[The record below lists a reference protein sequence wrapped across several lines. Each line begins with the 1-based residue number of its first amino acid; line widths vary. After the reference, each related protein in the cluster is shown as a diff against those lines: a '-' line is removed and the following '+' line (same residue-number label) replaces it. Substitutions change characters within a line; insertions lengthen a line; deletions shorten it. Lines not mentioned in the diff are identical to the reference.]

1 MIFIG
6 IDSGTQSTKAVALDS
21 ESGKIL
27 ASAQES
33 YDLIRGLPSGHM
45 EQHPEDW
52 ITATKNVIT
61 QCVNL
66 LGESSEKIKAIGIS
80 GQQHGLVV
88 LDENDQVIRPA
99 KLWCDTS
106 TVDQCLQF
114 SNEFGGSS
122 GLIRISGNNMLP
134 GYTVPKVLWL
144 KQNEPENYN
153 RVRSVLLPHDYIN
166 FWLTGVKRM
175 EYGDASGT
183 GLLNITERN
192 WCEDLIRFVGPEMQ
206 DMLPELGSSLSVHGV
221 VKSEVQKECGLP
233 NDVVVSAGG
242 GDNMMGA
249 IGTGNVKAGVVTAS
263 FGTSGTLY
271 GVSDS
276 PAIDENG
283 EVAAFCDSTDKWLP
297 LVCTMNVT
305 VVTEQAR
312 ELFGL
317 SLNDMESAVSKVNPG
332 SGGLTFLPYLNG
344 ERTPNLPNGKG
355 VIHGLTTD
363 NMRPDY
369 LIRSAMEGATMG
381 LAYGMNR
388 FNEMGVNPTEIRVT
402 GGGSKSPV
410 WRQISADIFNA
421 SVVPL
426 VTSEGASLGA
436 AIQAI
441 HCLQE
446 SEENNY
452 ESLCEKFVK
461 VDNASRCEPNAENVS
476 IYEELLDRQARL
488 TRDLNESDHI

>member
-106 TVDQCLQF
+106 TVEQCLQF

-476 IYEELLDRQARL
+476 IYEELIDRQARL